1 MGKFFLSYEEQL
13 KKLREEKALNI
24 LDKDYALE
32 MLKRYSYYS
41 LISGYKKE
49 FKNPDTTLYRS
60 DVYFEDI
67 VALYEFDENLRGLFL
82 KYLQKIDRQIKSYIS
97 YYFCE
102 KYGELQEKYLDIY
115 NYNYIGKNKRD
126 IDRLVQI
133 LGKYTNGHTDY
144 HYINHAY
151 IKYNNVPLWVLTNA
165 LTFGNISKFYL
176 VSKYDIQAKIARN
189 YTGIRESHLSKM
201 LIVLTQFRNI
211 CAHGERLYC
220 YHTKQAVPD
229 LLLHQKLDIPKK
241 SQEYIYGKH
250 DLFAVVLSMRYLL
263 PNDWFLSFKKELIKV
278 IRQYVERTSCFSEKQ
293 ILKFMGFPENWTAIT
308 RYRMK

>member
-24 LDKDYALE
+24 LDKDYAFE

-82 KYLQKIDRQIKSYIS
+82 KYLQKIERQIKSYIS

-126 IDRLVQI
+126 IDR
-133 LGKYTNGHTDY
+133 D
-144 HYINHAY
+144 
-151 IKYNNVPLWVLTNA
+151 
-165 LTFGNISKFYL
+165 
-176 VSKYDIQAKIARN
+176 R
-189 YTGIRESHLSKM
+189 
-201 LIVLTQFRNI
+201 
-211 CAHGERLYC
+211 
-220 YHTKQAVPD
+220 
-229 LLLHQKLDIPKK
+229 K
-241 SQEYIYGKH
+241 S
-250 DLFAVVLSMRYLL
+250 VV
-263 PNDWFLSFKKELIKV
+263 
-278 IRQYVERTSCFSEKQ
+278 
-293 ILKFMGFPENWTAIT
+293 
-308 RYRMK
+308 